1 VARALNVPLD
11 VFIVRKLG
19 VPGFEEL
26 AAGAIASGG
35 VRVLNEDVIR
45 ALPNA
50 DEVIEDVTATE
61 TAELERREQSYRDG
75 RFTGLSSRVSCLP
88 LMAITED
95 QVKDALK
102 SVKYPGF
109 SRDIVSFGLIK
120 GIDLRN
126 GDVTVQLALATN
138 DAAIPQTIKNEAETA
153 LRALAGVREA
163 KVRIDIQ
170 APPAGVGAGVGA
182 VRIPGIKHIIAIASG
197 KGGVGKSTIAANL
210 AVALEQTKAS
220 VGLCDCDIYGPSI
233 SLMFGTRERP
243 MATDDNRI
251 IPIEQYNLRL
261 MSMGFLL
268 DDASPAI
275 LRGPMVT
282 RYTQQFLRQVEW
294 GALDYLVLDL
304 PPGTGDIQ
312 LTIVQTV
319 ALSGAIIVTTPQ
331 EVALIDARKAATM
344 FEKVNVPVLGLIE
357 NMSFF
362 VSPSDGKR
370 YDIFGIGGGEREA
383 KRLRVPLLGQIPIDI
398 ATREAGDRGM
408 PITAESK
415 ESAVGVEFGRIAQ
428 RLRDLLPF
436 D

>member
-1 VARALNVPLD
+1 
-11 VFIVRKLG
+11 
-19 VPGFEEL
+19 
-26 AAGAIASGG
+26 
-35 VRVLNEDVIR
+35 
-45 ALPNA
+45 
-50 DEVIEDVTATE
+50 
-61 TAELERREQSYRDG
+61 
-75 RFTGLSSRVSCLP
+75 
-88 LMAITED
+88 MAITED

-182 VRIPGIKHIIAIASG
+182 ARIPGIKHIIAIASG

-408 PITAESK
+408 PITAESR

-428 RLRDLLPF
+428 RLRDLLPL